1 MDIETSTVDAKSG
14 LDSEKIKTKEQA
26 RSGII
31 ARLNELGVVNCPDEI
46 VDKLLMIGENSEFN
60 LDSEMIC
67 EAYGNVLVA
76 LEARNLSTTPM
87 SSKQKQEGLLSAFL
101 HDIGKAGPASASL
114 DCQLSIIK
122 LFSVK
127 NLDTSRYKYVGEV
140 LEKYFPDVAEK
151 MLEDLKEVG
160 IGSQTTMRAFWNNH
174 SWWTHSVLQK
184 YPGDVSKRVDLIA
197 SSHHVTD
204 GENPCGVLEDEIP
217 IESKMIGTLEHY
229 VDYLEERML
238 AIIDKYQAALMRPE
252 GGSTHEKAV
261 GYLKN
266 AFGKYKD
273 DGVTDSIIEIIDELG
288 KTNSL
293 FPKTKSKYNR
303 GT

>member
-26 RSGII
+26 RSGVIV
-31 ARLNELGVVNCPDEI
+31 RLNELGVVNCPDEI

-204 GENPCGVLEDEIP
+204 GENPCGVLEDEVP

-261 GYLKN
+261 RYLKN

-273 DGVTDSIIEIIDELG
+273 DGVTNSIIEIIDQLG
-288 KTNSL
+288 KTDSL